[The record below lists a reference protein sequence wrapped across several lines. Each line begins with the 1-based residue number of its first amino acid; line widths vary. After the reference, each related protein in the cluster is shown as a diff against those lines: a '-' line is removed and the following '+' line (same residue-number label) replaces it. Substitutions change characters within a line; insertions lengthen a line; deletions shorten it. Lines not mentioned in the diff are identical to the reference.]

1 MGTGDLYAVLGVS
14 PEATQAEIK
23 RAYSRKVRE
32 HPPETDPDGFQRI
45 SQAYEVLRDAK
56 RRAEYDA
63 RSKYDDV
70 VRELVYDARTLA
82 GSGEWR
88 KAAERAKRAAV
99 LLPADRSIQ
108 VLLGGL
114 YLRAEM
120 WAEAV
125 QVLQGLCKQDPD
137 DAEVHHLLG
146 RALLGWSAQHP
157 LWSQKSQELSLEG
170 CEALRQ
176 AVKVDPA
183 YFDAYIDLAQE
194 CMRREQHK
202 DAARWVERALDAA
215 DRLSPNDIDALI
227 FVMTLYM
234 STKDLAGVRRACSR
248 AEQLVTDD
256 DACDA
261 AGVGMRIVHAGYQ
274 WVAMGAFEAAAVVL
288 ATARNVCARDD
299 IIKAEFMASLEDDIA
314 VCRDMHQ
321 LCSDARVCPP
331 IRVLCYVEVG
341 RIYHSIESEDGES
354 QGGQLD
360 EAWAQALGALDHTPP
375 EDVLA
380 SLRRISSSYHAA
392 YLPCGDLLIEIESAV
407 LANHPRFRRTHTRL
421 SRPGPRP
428 PLTSSQ
434 EAQLWERSNQW
445 ARAGHAWA
453 AAGSQ
458 HKAAAAWAKSGEH
471 DRAATA
477 WTACGEHARAAS
489 EWELAE
495 EPTNAA
501 QAWEAAGEHAKAAR
515 LWSDVG
521 DRVRAARA
529 WSNARHHTEAAV
541 LWADIGDHVQA
552 ARAWQAAGEHAK
564 AASEWELAGSDA
576 RAAESWEAA
585 GDYPRAATIWARIG
599 KHLSAAA
606 AWQKGGEPGRAAAH
620 YEEAHDYARAGPLWA
635 SLGQHESAAHA
646 FERAGDLTRAAAQ
659 WEEAGE
665 VVVAARTWGEAGVP
679 SNAAPLWEAAG
690 EPRLAAEAWQAAQRY
705 DRAADLWEHLD
716 ELDQAADA
724 WGKAGQHTRAASL
737 WLGLGNLPRAA
748 EEWAE
753 AGDHTSA
760 ATMWVGLGDHRLAAE
775 AWTAAGEHTTAA
787 LQWELAHEASRAAR
801 SWSSAGE
808 YRRAAILWDSTGD
821 HAEAAQAWERDGELT
836 EAARRWE
843 AAGDYE
849 RAAVLWADAGC
860 HDLAAQAFEH
870 AGKLDRAAS
879 EWEVAGDKRR
889 AIEAWQTAGCHD
901 QAARLWEDLG
911 EPANAAA
918 AWAQACQY
926 AAAAST
932 WHDLGDHGL
941 AAQAWHAA
949 GEHEAA
955 ASEWESAGEVARA
968 AESWSTAGMPQRAAP
983 LWERVGDKRR
993 AAEAWE
999 KAGRYLDAA
1008 RLWRDLHAWEKAANA
1023 FAEAGQHA
1031 EAATDWSRARQS
1043 VRAAEAWHGAGDHAR
1058 AAAEWQNAQQF
1069 VRAAQAW
1076 EAAGEYAHAAQQ
1088 WEAADK
1094 PGLAYQAWVKA
1105 RHRRGARHA
1114 RSLAHQAAQQLGTRG
1129 DWEQAAIIWEQIGS
1143 TRRAGS
1149 ARRRAKRSSSARYAT
1164 WAASMV
1170 LLLIAAVIM
1179 IAPSVLRPNDAAP
1192 HRELPPL
1199 DGIDTASAP
1208 APTPQAP
1215 NPSTI
1220 QLDELTG
1227 DTPVVPDAA
1236 GQTAPTPAVIERMAN
1251 GVDGA
1256 GPSKELGSTPPS
1268 LAQAKAPASAPPSR
1282 EFGAGRWYGA
1292 VGRTVWPVLELLEP
1306 VSLSPRKG
1314 DEVVLSLRARN
1325 EGSGSARGSI
1335 TVSADPTV
1343 RMSVDTYSTKPYS
1356 KAEGELISW
1365 LSDVP
1370 EPPKVEAD
1378 QPLVELYRH
1387 QWPAGRAESMRVKL
1401 RFDAAGEVDVF
1412 VRCTLS
1418 EPNSHRFTAPE
1429 TGRRDQQG
1437 QPALKLDFDVRP

>member
-1 MGTGDLYAVLGVS
+1 
-14 PEATQAEIK
+14 
-23 RAYSRKVRE
+23 
-32 HPPETDPDGFQRI
+32 
-45 SQAYEVLRDAK
+45 
-56 RRAEYDA
+56 
-63 RSKYDDV
+63 
-70 VRELVYDARTLA
+70 
-82 GSGEWR
+82 
-88 KAAERAKRAAV
+88 
-99 LLPADRSIQ
+99 
-108 VLLGGL
+108 
-114 YLRAEM
+114 
-120 WAEAV
+120 
-125 QVLQGLCKQDPD
+125 
-137 DAEVHHLLG
+137 
-146 RALLGWSAQHP
+146 
-157 LWSQKSQELSLEG
+157 
-170 CEALRQ
+170 
-176 AVKVDPA
+176 
-183 YFDAYIDLAQE
+183 
-194 CMRREQHK
+194 
-202 DAARWVERALDAA
+202 
-215 DRLSPNDIDALI
+215 
-227 FVMTLYM
+227 
-234 STKDLAGVRRACSR
+234 
-248 AEQLVTDD
+248 
-256 DACDA
+256 
-261 AGVGMRIVHAGYQ
+261 
-274 WVAMGAFEAAAVVL
+274 
-288 ATARNVCARDD
+288 
-299 IIKAEFMASLEDDIA
+299 
-314 VCRDMHQ
+314 
-321 LCSDARVCPP
+321 
-331 IRVLCYVEVG
+331 
-341 RIYHSIESEDGES
+341 
-354 QGGQLD
+354 
-360 EAWAQALGALDHTPP
+360 
-375 EDVLA
+375 
-380 SLRRISSSYHAA
+380 
-392 YLPCGDLLIEIESAV
+392 
-407 LANHPRFRRTHTRL
+407 
-421 SRPGPRP
+421 
-428 PLTSSQ
+428 
-434 EAQLWERSNQW
+434 
-445 ARAGHAWA
+445 
-453 AAGSQ
+453 
-458 HKAAAAWAKSGEH
+458 
-471 DRAATA
+471 
-477 WTACGEHARAAS
+477 
-489 EWELAE
+489 
-495 EPTNAA
+495 
-501 QAWEAAGEHAKAAR
+501 
-515 LWSDVG
+515 
-521 DRVRAARA
+521 
-529 WSNARHHTEAAV
+529 
-541 LWADIGDHVQA
+541 
-552 ARAWQAAGEHAK
+552 
-564 AASEWELAGSDA
+564 
-576 RAAESWEAA
+576 
-585 GDYPRAATIWARIG
+585 
-599 KHLSAAA
+599 
-606 AWQKGGEPGRAAAH
+606 
-620 YEEAHDYARAGPLWA
+620 
-635 SLGQHESAAHA
+635 
-646 FERAGDLTRAAAQ
+646 
-659 WEEAGE
+659 
-665 VVVAARTWGEAGVP
+665 
-679 SNAAPLWEAAG
+679 
-690 EPRLAAEAWQAAQRY
+690 
-705 DRAADLWEHLD
+705 
-716 ELDQAADA
+716 
-724 WGKAGQHTRAASL
+724 
-737 WLGLGNLPRAA
+737 
-748 EEWAE
+748 
-753 AGDHTSA
+753 
-760 ATMWVGLGDHRLAAE
+760 
-775 AWTAAGEHTTAA
+775 
-787 LQWELAHEASRAAR
+787 
-801 SWSSAGE
+801 
-808 YRRAAILWDSTGD
+808 
-821 HAEAAQAWERDGELT
+821 
-836 EAARRWE
+836 
-843 AAGDYE
+843 
-849 RAAVLWADAGC
+849 
-860 HDLAAQAFEH
+860 
-870 AGKLDRAAS
+870 
-879 EWEVAGDKRR
+879 
-889 AIEAWQTAGCHD
+889 
-901 QAARLWEDLG
+901 
-911 EPANAAA
+911 
-918 AWAQACQY
+918 
-926 AAAAST
+926 
-932 WHDLGDHGL
+932 
-941 AAQAWHAA
+941 
-949 GEHEAA
+949 
-955 ASEWESAGEVARA
+955 
-968 AESWSTAGMPQRAAP
+968 MPQRAAP